1 MHVTS
6 SVNVFRTKALTGDS
20 IFTSPTGE
28 GTAILRG
35 HPSESETCIWLPT
48 LAVFALWR
56 TIPSMSSNVSPH
68 SIPAWGN
75 TNILRRFLEKAFFF
89 CNFLYM
95 SLSSEVSGMQKTT
108 DKDQFWW
115 EGGSRQW
122 QVVFSQILKVAYI
135 FCCAVGPYTS
145 NHDSSVNGPVKKKF

>member
-1 MHVTS
+1 MHIIS
-6 SVNVFRTKALTGDS
+6 SVNVLRTKALTGDS

-89 CNFLYM
+89 CSFLYM
-95 SLSSEVSGMQKTT
+95 SLG
-108 DKDQFWW
+108 
-115 EGGSRQW
+115 
-122 QVVFSQILKVAYI
+122 
-135 FCCAVGPYTS
+135 
-145 NHDSSVNGPVKKKF
+145 

>member
-1 MHVTS
+1 MHIIS
-6 SVNVFRTKALTGDS
+6 SVNVLRMKALTGDS

-68 SIPAWGN
+68 SIPAWEN
-75 TNILRRFLEKAFFF
+75 TNILRRFLEKAFFSVAF
-89 CNFLYM
+89 YTCLWVKRSVECKRQLTKTNFDGK
-95 SLSSEVSGMQKTT
+95 VDQDSGRFYSAK
-108 DKDQFWW
+108 
-115 EGGSRQW
+115 
-122 QVVFSQILKVAYI
+122 Y
-135 FCCAVGPYTS
+135 
-145 NHDSSVNGPVKKKF
+145 